1 MQVTLTI
8 DYAMWILTLLGKTTE
23 RINAATMSERLHIP
37 RRYTIKI
44 LNRLKESGLV
54 EVCAGVKG
62 GYHLARG
69 LDEISFGDV
78 AKAMGQSIKISKC
91 LEDGGGCTFG
101 KKEECN
107 ARCFYQALQEKL
119 EEGLFNVTLQ
129 EIQRP

>member
-91 LEDGGGCTFG
+91 LEDGGGAPLG
-101 KKEECN
+101 KKRRMQCQMLLSGIAGE
-107 ARCFYQALQEKL
+107 AGGRVF
-119 EEGLFNVTLQ
+119 
-129 EIQRP
+129 

>member
-54 EVCAGVKG
+54 EVRAGVKG

-69 LDEISFGDV
+69 WMRSVSEMWLRLWGRAS
-78 AKAMGQSIKISKC
+78 
-91 LEDGGGCTFG
+91 
-101 KKEECN
+101 
-107 ARCFYQALQEKL
+107 R
-119 EEGLFNVTLQ
+119 
-129 EIQRP
+129 